1 MADRKNEHVN
11 WMDSIY
17 KEYEKDGG
25 LKNNPGY
32 GKPLPKTT
40 LHGSIYDNFL
50 NTAKQAGY
58 LPPWIKL
65 QQDIRKLVL
74 QTVTLKSSNE
84 FEGDLEPYINEL
96 NEKVAKYNS
105 ICPSRLQRGLFT
117 EELLEQQY
125 DHWR

>member
-1 MADRKNEHVN
+1 
-11 WMDSIY
+11 MDSIY

-32 GKPLPKTT
+32 GKPLPKTI
-40 LHGSIYDNFL
+40 LHGSIYDSFL

-65 QQDIRKLVL
+65 QQEIRILVS
-74 QTVTLKSSNE
+74 QAVALKSAND
-84 FEGDLEPYINEL
+84 FDRDLQSYINEI

-105 ICPSRLQRGLFT
+105 ICPSHLQRVLFT

-125 DHWR
+125 DRWK

>member
-1 MADRKNEHVN
+1 MADNKNEHVN

-32 GKPLPKTT
+32 GKPLPKTV
-40 LHGSIYDNFL
+40 LHGSIYDSFL

-65 QQDIRKLVL
+65 QQEIRTLVS
-74 QTVTLKSSNE
+74 QAVALKSAND
-84 FEGDLEPYINEL
+84 FDRDLQSYINEI

-105 ICPSRLQRGLFT
+105 ICPSHLQRVLFT

-125 DHWR
+125 DRWK

>member
-1 MADRKNEHVN
+1 MANNKDEHVN

-32 GKPLPKTT
+32 GKPLPKTV
-40 LHGSIYDNFL
+40 LHGSIYDSFL

-65 QQDIRKLVL
+65 QQDIRKLLSQAVNM
-74 QTVTLKSSNE
+74 KSSGD
-84 FEGDLEPYINEL
+84 FEGSLLSYINEI
-96 NEKVAKYNS
+96 NEKVTKYNA
-105 ICPSRLQRGLFT
+105 ICPSHLQRGLIT
-117 EELLEQQY
+117 EELMEQQY
-125 DHWR
+125 ESWN

>member
-1 MADRKNEHVN
+1 MADNKNEHVN

-32 GKPLPKTT
+32 GKPLPKTI

-65 QQDIRKLVL
+65 QQDIRKLVS
-74 QTVTLKSSNE
+74 QAVTLKSSNVD
-84 FEGDLEPYINEL
+84 GNLETYINEI

-105 ICPSRLQRGLFT
+105 ICPSHLQRVLVT

-125 DHWR
+125 DRWR

>member
-1 MADRKNEHVN
+1 
-11 WMDSIY
+11 MDSIY

-32 GKPLPKTT
+32 GKPLPKTI
-40 LHGSIYDNFL
+40 LHGSIYDSFL

-58 LPPWIKL
+58 LPLWIKL
-65 QQDIRKLVL
+65 QQEIRILVS
-74 QTVTLKSSNE
+74 QAVALKSAND
-84 FEGDLEPYINEL
+84 FDRDLQSYINEI

-105 ICPSRLQRGLFT
+105 ICPSHLQRVLFT

-125 DHWR
+125 DRWK

>member
-1 MADRKNEHVN
+1 MADNKNEHVN

-32 GKPLPKTT
+32 GKPLPKTI

-65 QQDIRKLVL
+65 QQDIRKLVS
-74 QTVTLKSSNE
+74 QAVTLKSSNVD
-84 FEGDLEPYINEL
+84 GNLQSYINEI
-96 NEKVAKYNS
+96 NEKVVKYNS
-105 ICPSRLQRGLFT
+105 ICPSHLQRVLVT

-125 DHWR
+125 DRWR

>member
-1 MADRKNEHVN
+1 MRDSKNEHVN

-32 GKPLPKTT
+32 GKPLPKTV
-40 LHGSIYDNFL
+40 LHGSIYDSFL

-65 QQDIRKLVL
+65 QQDIGKLVSKA
-74 QTVTLKSSNE
+74 VILKSSIDY
-84 FEGDLEPYINEL
+84 EGDLQSYINEI
-96 NEKVAKYNS
+96 NEKVVKYNS
-105 ICPSRLQRGLFT
+105 ICPSHLQRGLIT

-125 DHWR
+125 DHWQ

>member
-1 MADRKNEHVN
+1 MADNKNEHVN

-32 GKPLPKTT
+32 GKPLPKTI

-65 QQDIRKLVL
+65 QQDIRKLVS
-74 QTVTLKSSNE
+74 QAVTLKSSNVD
-84 FEGDLEPYINEL
+84 GNLQSYINEI

-105 ICPSRLQRGLFT
+105 ICPSHLQRVLVT

-125 DHWR
+125 DRWR